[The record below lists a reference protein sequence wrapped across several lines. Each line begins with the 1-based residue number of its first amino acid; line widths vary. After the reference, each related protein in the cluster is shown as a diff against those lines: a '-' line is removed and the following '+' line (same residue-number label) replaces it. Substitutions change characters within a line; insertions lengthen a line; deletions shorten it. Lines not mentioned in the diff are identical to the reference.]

1 MGVNRAGYIILILSL
16 LVMFYTSGQPFLIYI
31 TAVLLI
37 FALVSCILLL
47 TDASKIKTRLK
58 IAGSTQ
64 FGNDITYVLDIYGNR
79 RLFVT
84 KNVVVNL
91 EIYNKMFG
99 NTSYK
104 TIMFEVNGGENMCT
118 ADMTAF
124 ECGEVVLK
132 CKSVYITDM
141 LNLFKVRAESFK
153 DESTIIYP
161 KRMNINIELSDML
174 NAESLREGEVQN
186 RKGSD
191 TSEIYDIREYKTGD
205 DFRSIHW
212 KLSGKMD
219 KLYVREASEPLHYD
233 VVIIPDFAHYN
244 GDKEATRDE
253 LNTAVAIT
261 AAITEQ
267 FVMKGISFC
276 AMIPSEYGLSELYVS
291 DSDDYNKMLGQSM
304 CYKILQQSGSGLEY
318 FITEH
323 KENDYTRL
331 IIVSAGRYDKSL
343 SGLEK
348 QIGITIINAIQDAD
362 SMFIDAND
370 NVVVVDIPVNQDDNR
385 VYNIIC

>member
-1 MGVNRAGYIILILSL
+1 MRVNRTGYIILILSL

-31 TAVLLI
+31 AVALLI
-37 FALVSCILLL
+37 FALMSCILLL
-47 TDASKIKTRLK
+47 LDASTIKTRLK
-58 IAGSTQ
+58 IADSGQ
-64 FGNDITYVLDIYGNR
+64 FGKNITYELDIGEKH

-84 KNVVVNL
+84 KNVFVNV

-99 NTSYK
+99 STSYK
-104 TIMFEVNGGENMCT
+104 KIMFEVREGKNMCT
-118 ADMTAF
+118 ADIMAT
-124 ECGEVVLK
+124 ECGEIVLK
-132 CKSVYITDM
+132 CKSVYVTDM
-141 LNLFKVRAESFK
+141 MNLFKVRAESFK

-161 KRMNINIELSDML
+161 KHMNINIELSDML
-174 NAESLREGEVQN
+174 NGESMHDGEIQD
-186 RKGSD
+186 RRGID
-191 TSEIYDIREYKTGD
+191 TSEIYDIREYKPGD

-219 KLYVREASEPLHYD
+219 RFFVREASEPSHYD

-244 GDKEATRDE
+244 GDKKATIDE

-261 AAITEQ
+261 AGVTEQ
-267 FVMKGISFC
+267 FVMKGVSFC

-291 DSDDYNKMLGQSM
+291 DTDDYKKMLGQSM
-304 CYKILQQSGSGLEY
+304 CYKILQQSGSGLDY

-331 IIVSAGRYDKSL
+331 IIVSAGRYDKNL

-362 SMFIDAND
+362 NMFIDADD
-370 NVVVVDIPVNQDDNR
+370 NVVVVDIPVQQEDDR
-385 VYNIIC
+385 SYNILC